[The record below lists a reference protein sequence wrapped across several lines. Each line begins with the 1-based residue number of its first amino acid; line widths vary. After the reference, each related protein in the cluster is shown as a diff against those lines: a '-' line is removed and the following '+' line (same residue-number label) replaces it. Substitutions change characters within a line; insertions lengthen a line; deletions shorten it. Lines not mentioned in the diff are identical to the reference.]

1 MADFDPQKH
10 AESLAAAVRE
20 STDRC
25 VGEKTLNVGIEK
37 TGFRS
42 GSNRADI

>member
-10 AESLAAAVRE
+10 AEALKAAVKE

-25 VGEKTLNVGIEK
+25 IGEKTLNKDLEL
-37 TGFRS
+37 TGFRA
-42 GSNRADI
+42 GTNRKSL